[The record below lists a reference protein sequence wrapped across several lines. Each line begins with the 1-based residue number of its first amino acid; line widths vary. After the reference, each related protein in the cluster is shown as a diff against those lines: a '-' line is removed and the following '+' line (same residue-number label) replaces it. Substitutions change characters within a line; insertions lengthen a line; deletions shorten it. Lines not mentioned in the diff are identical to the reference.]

1 MASLDIEYSS
11 HWYLSY
17 HRGLNK
23 QSLLPIEAKGKLR
36 LTGWTGSSCE
46 LYAILSTRLP
56 WLGLPNIEPAVV
68 NTSCVELEQEA
79 ENSFE
84 ETAVLIKVIEL
95 TLVCVV
101 TPVPCKLWL
110 DCIWVRQPSTMHS
123 LIIIHNTTIYNVTL
137 FYNTHIIVCHLWPIK
152 LLHLRVIM

>member
-1 MASLDIEYSS
+1 MASLDIKYYS

-23 QSLLPIEAKGKLR
+23 QSLLPIEVKGKLR

-46 LYAILSTRLP
+46 LYAILATRLP

-84 ETAVLIKVIEL
+84 ETPVLIEIIEL

-123 LIIIHNTTIYNVTL
+123 LIIILRANHVTSSQSDRSKHV
-137 FYNTHIIVCHLWPIK
+137 TWRHIK
-152 LLHLRVIM
+152 SLRAHFAVL